1 MNHNFSVLL
10 LQTALFFQYLLLFY
24 CTIQVA
30 YLLFFSIVGRVVP
43 VKKYLRAKVLRRI
56 RIFIPGC
63 KEDAVI
69 IATAKDAIQQDYPS
83 DLFEV
88 VIIADSFGQ
97 ATLAE
102 LNSLPLKTVQVNFE
116 NSTKGKAL
124 QKAIEFTATDPVDI
138 VVILDADNHMA
149 KGFLHAVNN
158 AFEHGYQVVQGHRTA
173 KNQQT
178 SFAFLDACIE
188 EINNHFFR
196 RGQVAVGLPAALIG
210 SAMAFDSNLFVSLL
224 QNIGETTGE
233 DREFE
238 FRLLRQRKKIAFL
251 DGALVYDEKVPNS
264 EVFSNQRSRWIAIQ
278 LEFLQ
283 KYFVEGWVQLFK
295 GNFAFFNKVMQTL
308 LFPRI
313 LLIATLCVWI
323 LLTAF
328 LSSQFVWYGLVLLAA
343 LLISFLL
350 GIPPQLFNQKMLIAL
365 LHVPLALIAMMN
377 ALIKMPAARK
387 QFIHTPHIESDINL
401 S

>member
-1 MNHNFSVLL
+1 M
-10 LQTALFFQYLLLFY
+10 
-24 CTIQVA
+24 
-30 YLLFFSIVGRVVP
+30 P
-43 VKKYLRAKVLRRI
+43 VKVIPLAETQRRI

-63 KEDAVI
+63 REDAVI
-69 IATAKDAIQQDYPS
+69 ITTAKDAIKQDYPS

-88 VIIADSFGQ
+88 VIIADSFSD

-102 LNSLPLKTVQVNFE
+102 LISLPLKIVQVNFQ

-124 QKAIEFTATDPVDI
+124 QKAIELTSKAPVDI

-158 AFEHGYQVVQGHRTA
+158 AFEQGYHVVQGHRTA
-173 KNQQT
+173 KNHQT

-196 RGQVAVGLPAALIG
+196 RGHVAVGLPAALIG
-210 SAMAFDSNLFVSLL
+210 SAMAFDWNLFISLL

-238 FRLLRQRKKIAFL
+238 FRLLRQGKKIAFL
-251 DGALVYDEKVPNS
+251 DGALVYDEKVANS

-283 KYFVEGWVQLFK
+283 KYFVEGWLQLFK
-295 GNFAFFNKVMQTL
+295 GNFAFFNKVIQTL
-308 LFPRI
+308 LLPRI
-313 LLIATLCVWI
+313 LLILTLCIWI
-323 LLTAF
+323 LLTLF
-328 LSSQFVWYGLVLLAA
+328 FFNQFIWFSIVLLAA
-343 LLISFLL
+343 LLTSLLL
-350 GIPPQLFNQKMLIAL
+350 GIPPQLFNKKMVVAL
-365 LHVPLALIAMMN
+365 LHVPAALISMIH
-377 ALIKMPAARK
+377 ALLKFPEARK
-387 QFIHTPHIESDINL
+387 QFIHTPHVENDINL